1 MPGTTTR
8 KDDSVDLQHFDLPV
22 AVTLR
27 LQSRSGKIDVVA
39 EPREDVVVEGDKFD
53 VSEADDGATLEVRAG
68 YAGSKPLSVRCPA
81 GTDIAVGTQSG
92 PVHMQGEF
100 GTVSV
105 TTMSGSIDVERAD
118 EADLRSGAGNV
129 HLGSC
134 GGRCR
139 MNSMS
144 GSIIAGAVGAASAG
158 TVSGSITIERV
169 TGRFKARSVSGTIK
183 AACNCEGAIAVK
195 TVSGKV
201 YLELPTG
208 TALDT
213 RFKTLSGKV
222 RNPFP
227 AGHDCQL
234 EAMSISGSIELVP
247 A

>member
-1 MPGTTTR
+1 M
-8 KDDSVDLQHFDLPV
+8 DLQHFDLPV

-27 LQSRSGKIDVVA
+27 LQSRSGKIEVVG
-39 EPREDVVVEGDKFD
+39 EPREDLVVEGDKFD
-53 VSEADDGATLEVRAG
+53 ASESDGGATLEVRSG
-68 YAGSKPLSVRCPA
+68 HGGSKSLSVRCPA
-81 GTDIAVGTQSG
+81 GTDIVIGTQSG
-92 PVHMQGEF
+92 SVSLRGAF
-100 GTVSV
+100 GCVSV
-105 TTMSGSIDVERAD
+105 TTMSGGIDVERAD

-144 GSIIAGAVGAASAG
+144 GSIVAGSVGAASAG
-158 TVSGSITIERV
+158 TMSGSITIERV
-169 TGRFKARSVSGTIK
+169 AGRFKARSVSGTIK
-183 AACNCEGAIAVK
+183 AACDCEGAIAVK

-201 YLELPTG
+201 YLELPSG

-227 AGHDCQL
+227 AGNDCRL

>member
-1 MPGTTTR
+1 MN
-8 KDDSVDLQHFDLPV
+8 LQHFDLPV

-27 LQSRSGKIDVVA
+27 LQSRSGRIDVVA
-39 EPREDVVVEGDKFD
+39 EPREDVVVEGDKFEA
-53 VSEADDGATLEVRAG
+53 SEADGGATLEVRAG
-68 YAGSKPLSVRCPA
+68 HAGSKPLSVRCPA
-81 GTDIAVGTQSG
+81 GTDIVVGTQSG
-92 PVHMQGEF
+92 SVNLRGEF

-105 TTMSGSIDVERAD
+105 TTMSGGIDVEHAD
-118 EADLRSGAGNV
+118 EADLRSGAGSV

-144 GSIIAGAVGAASAG
+144 GSIIAGSVGAASAG
-158 TVSGSITIERV
+158 TMSGSITIERV
-169 TGRFKARSVSGTIK
+169 AGRFKARSVSGTIK

-208 TALDT
+208 TALET

-222 RNPFP
+222 HNPFP
-227 AGHDCQL
+227 AGHDCRL

-247 A
+247 T

>member
-1 MPGTTTR
+1 L
-8 KDDSVDLQHFDLPV
+8 DLQHFDLPV

-27 LQSRSGKIDVVA
+27 LQSRSGAINIVA
-39 EPREDVVVEGDKFD
+39 EPREDVVVEGEKFD
-53 VSEADDGATLEVRAG
+53 ATEADGGAMLEVRSGHGGAK
-68 YAGSKPLSVRCPA
+68 SLSVRCPV
-81 GTDIAVGTQSG
+81 GTDVVVGTQSG
-92 PVHMQGEF
+92 GVSLTGEF

-105 TTMSGSIDVERAD
+105 TTMSGNIDVERAD
-118 EADLRSGAGNV
+118 EADLRSGAGGV

-144 GSIIAGAVGAASAG
+144 GSIIAGSVGAASAG
-158 TVSGSITIERV
+158 TVSGSITIDRV
-169 TGRFKARSVSGTIK
+169 AGRLKARSVSGTIK
-183 AACNCEGAIAVK
+183 ASCDGEGAIVVK

-201 YLELPTG
+201 HLELPTG
-208 TALDT
+208 TALET

-227 AGHDCQL
+227 VGHDCRL

-247 A
+247 S

>member
-1 MPGTTTR
+1 M
-8 KDDSVDLQHFDLPV
+8 DLQHFDLPV

-27 LQSRSGKIDVVA
+27 LQSRSGRIDVVA

-53 VSEADDGATLEVRAG
+53 AGEADGGATLEVRSG
-68 YAGSKPLSVRCPA
+68 HGGSKPLLVRCPV
-81 GTDIAVGTQSG
+81 GTDVVVGTQSAAVNLRG
-92 PVHMQGEF
+92 QF
-100 GTVSV
+100 GIVSV
-105 TTMSGSIDVERAD
+105 TTMSGGIDVERAD
-118 EADLRSGAGNV
+118 EADLRTGAGGV

-144 GSIIAGAVGAASAG
+144 GSIVAGAVGAASAG

-169 TGRFKARSVSGTIK
+169 AGRLKARSVSGPINI
-183 AACNCEGAIAVK
+183 ACGAQGAIVVK

-201 YLELPTG
+201 HLELPNG

-227 AGHDCQL
+227 AGHDCRL
-234 EAMSISGSIELVP
+234 EAMSISGSIELVQS
-247 A
+247 

>member
-1 MPGTTTR
+1 M
-8 KDDSVDLQHFDLPV
+8 DLQHFDLPV

-27 LQSRSGKIDVVA
+27 LQSRSGKIEVVA
-39 EPREDVVVEGDKFD
+39 EPREDVVVEGDRFNA
-53 VSEADDGATLEVRAG
+53 SESDGGATLEVRSG
-68 YAGSKPLSVRCPA
+68 HGGSKALSVRCPV
-81 GTDIAVGTQSG
+81 GTDVVIGTHSGAVNLS
-92 PVHMQGEF
+92 GEF
-100 GTVSV
+100 GVVSV
-105 TTMSGSIDVERAD
+105 TTMTGGIEVERAD

-144 GSIIAGAVGAASAG
+144 GSIMAGAVGAASAG
-158 TVSGSITIERV
+158 TMSGSITIDRV
-169 TGRFKARSVSGTIK
+169 VGRFKARSVSGTIV
-183 AACNCEGAIAVK
+183 AMCDCEGQITVK

-201 YLELPTG
+201 QLKLPGG

-227 AGHDCQL
+227 AGNDCHL
-234 EAMSISGSIELVP
+234 EAMSISGSIELVQ

>member
-1 MPGTTTR
+1 LN
-8 KDDSVDLQHFDLPV
+8 LQHFDLPV

-27 LQSRSGKIDVVA
+27 LQSRSGKIEVVA
-39 EPREDVVVEGDKFD
+39 EPREDVVVEGDRFD
-53 VSEADDGATLEVRAG
+53 ASEADGGTALEVRSG
-68 YAGSKPLSVRCPA
+68 HGGSKPLSVRCPV
-81 GTDIAVGTQSG
+81 GTDVVVGTHSAT
-92 PVHMQGEF
+92 VNLSGEF
-100 GTVSV
+100 GIVSV
-105 TTMSGSIDVERAD
+105 TTMSGGIDVERAD
-118 EADLRSGAGNV
+118 EADLRSGSGSV

-144 GSIIAGAVGAASAG
+144 GSIIAGAVGSASAG
-158 TVSGSITIERV
+158 TMSGSITIDRV
-169 TGRFKARSVSGTIK
+169 GGRFKARSVSGTIV
-183 AACNCEGAIAVK
+183 AMCDCEGQITVK

-201 YLELPTG
+201 QLKLPAG

-227 AGHDCQL
+227 AGDDCHL
-234 EAMSISGSIELVP
+234 EAMSISGSIELVQ